1 MKLTIVHGHQEEIKG
16 PVSKFV
22 NVYRRRTGNMNGIF
36 QVKKES
42 LSFCVYQAVPAIVT
56 SG

>member
-42 LSFCVYQAVPAIVT
+42 LSSCVYQAVPAIVT